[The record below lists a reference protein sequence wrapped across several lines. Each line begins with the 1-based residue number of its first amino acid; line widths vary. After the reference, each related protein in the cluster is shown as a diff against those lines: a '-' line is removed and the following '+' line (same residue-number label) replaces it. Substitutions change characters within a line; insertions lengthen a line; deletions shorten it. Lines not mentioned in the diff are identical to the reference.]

1 MAWACF
7 DIVHILQEEYRMKYN
22 KIDGQH
28 FLNMVTNAS
37 IRLENEKAYVD
48 SLNVFPVPDGDTGT
62 NMSMTFT
69 AAVQE
74 IQSSKSSSIGEVS
87 KIMAKGALMGAR
99 GNSGVIL
106 SQIFRGIAKGLEGKD
121 EVNPYEFALSML
133 EGSKSAYR
141 AVMRPTEGTI
151 LTVIREVGEKATEYH
166 TDDMTDLMSK
176 IVEYADDTL
185 QRTPDLLPQL
195 KAANVVDSGGMGLL
209 IILKGMYEALQSG
222 FQMAEKLEEKSFEE
236 YVAARDTHT
245 EITFGY
251 CTEFIV
257 LAAPDNGEFKE
268 YLETMGDSIVYVG
281 YDDITKVHIH
291 TDNPGLVLA
300 EAGKRGELT
309 KIKIENMREQ
319 HRNLQETPDV
329 HEEMKAEEVKAS
341 EPKEKEK
348 YAFISVSMGDGIK
361 DVFHDLG
368 VNFVISGGQTMNPS
382 TQDIVKAVEEAN
394 AEYIF
399 ILPNNKNI
407 IMAANQAKEISA
419 KEVYVIPTKTIPQGV
434 AALTTFNPEAD
445 AEANYDAL
453 MASLE
458 TVKSGSVTYAVRDT
472 EIDGKEVKQGDY
484 LGLIENKIKL
494 VKRELYPLVEELIES
509 MVDEDSSSIT
519 LFYGEDVKEE
529 EFNELVE
536 LLEEKYEDL
545 DVMSVDGKQ
554 PLYYFIIAVE

>member
-1 MAWACF
+1 
-7 DIVHILQEEYRMKYN
+7 MKYN

-329 HEEMKAEEVKAS
+329 HEEMKAEEVKVS

-472 EIDGKEVKQGDY
+472 EIDGKEVKQGDF

>member
-472 EIDGKEVKQGDY
+472 EIDGKEVKQGDF

-509 MVDEDSSSIT
+509 MVDEESSSIT
-519 LFYGEDVKEE
+519 LFYGEDVREE

>member
-1 MAWACF
+1 
-7 DIVHILQEEYRMKYN
+7 MKYN

-494 VKRELYPLVEELIES
+494 VKRELFPLVEELIES

>member
-1 MAWACF
+1 
-7 DIVHILQEEYRMKYN
+7 MKYN
-22 KIDGQH
+22 RINGQH
-28 FLNMVTNAS
+28 FLSMVTNAS

-69 AAVQE
+69 AAVKE
-74 IQSSKSSSIGEVS
+74 IEHNKSTSIGEVS
-87 KIMAKGALMGAR
+87 KVMAKGALMGAR

-106 SQIFRGIAKGLEGKD
+106 SQIFRGIAKGLENKE
-121 EVNPYEFALSML
+121 EVNPYEFALSLL

-166 TDDMTDLMSK
+166 TDDMTDLMGK
-176 IVEYADDTL
+176 VVEYAGETL
-185 QRTPDLLPQL
+185 ERTPDLLPQL

-209 IILKGMYEALQSG
+209 VILKGMFEALESG
-222 FQMAEKLEEKSFEE
+222 FQMAEKKEERSFEE

-257 LAAPDNGEFKE
+257 LAEPDNGEFKS

-281 YDDITKVHIH
+281 FDDIVKVHIH
-291 TDNPGLVLA
+291 TDEPGLVLA

-329 HEEMKAEEVKAS
+329 HEAVPAVTKAPEVM
-341 EPKEKEK
+341 EK
-348 YAFISVSMGDGIK
+348 YAFISVSMGEGVK
-361 DVFHDLG
+361 EVFQDLG
-368 VNFVISGGQTMNPS
+368 VKYVISGGQTMNPS
-382 TQDIVKAVEEAN
+382 TQDIIKAVEDAN
-394 AEYIF
+394 AEHIF

-407 IMAANQAKEISA
+407 IMAANQAKDISG
-419 KEVYVIPTKTIPQGV
+419 KDVYVIPTKTIPQGV
-434 AALTTFNPEAD
+434 AALTAFNPEAD
-445 AEANYDAL
+445 IEANFDAL
-453 MASLE
+453 MGSLE

-472 EIDGKEVKQGDY
+472 EIEGMEVKQGDY
-484 LGLIENKIKL
+484 LGLLESKIKV
-494 VKRELYPLVEELIES
+494 VKRELYPLVEELIGL

-529 EFNELVE
+529 EFNELVSR
-536 LLEEKYEDL
+536 LEEKYEDL
-545 DVMSVDGKQ
+545 DVMSVAGKQ

>member
-1 MAWACF
+1 MDIVC
-7 DIVHILQEEYRMKYN
+7 IVHILQEEYYMKYN
-22 KIDGQH
+22 KINGQH
-28 FLNMVTNAS
+28 FLSMVTNAS

-69 AAVQE
+69 AAVDE
-74 IQSSKSSSIGEVS
+74 VRNSKSESIGEVS
-87 KIMAKGALMGAR
+87 KVLAKGALMGAR

-121 EVNPYEFALSML
+121 EVNAYEFALSLL

-166 TDDMTDLMSK
+166 TDDVTDLMEN
-176 IVEYADDTL
+176 VVAFADETL
-185 QRTPDLLPQL
+185 AKTPDLLPQL

-209 IILKGMYEALQSG
+209 VILKAMFEALQSG
-222 FQMAEKLEEKSFEE
+222 FKMAEKVEQKTFED

-257 LAAPDNGEFKE
+257 LAKPENDSFRD
-268 YLETMGDSIVYVG
+268 YLETMGDSIVYVAF
-281 YDDITKVHIH
+281 DDILKVHVH

-300 EAGKRGELT
+300 EAAKMGELT

-319 HRNLQETPDV
+319 HRNLQDTTEDV
-329 HEEMKAEEVKAS
+329 HLQAPVTEPVKEEA
-341 EPKEKEK
+341 KEK
-348 YAFISVSMGDGIK
+348 YAFISVSMGDGVRE
-361 DVFHDLG
+361 VFEDLG
-368 VNFVISGGQTMNPS
+368 VSYVISGGQTMNPS
-382 TQDIVKAVEEAN
+382 TQDIVKAVEESN
-394 AEYIF
+394 AEHVF

-407 IMAANQAKEISA
+407 IMAANQAKEISG
-419 KEVYVIPTKTIPQGV
+419 KDVYVIPTKTIPQGV
-434 AALTTFNPEAD
+434 AALTAFNPEASV
-445 AEANYDAL
+445 ESNYDAL
-453 MASLE
+453 MASIH

-472 EIDGKEVKQGDY
+472 EIEGMAVKQGDY
-484 LGLIENKIKL
+484 LGLLESKIKV
-494 VKRELYPLVEELIES
+494 VKRELYPLVNELIES

-519 LFYGEDVKEE
+519 LFYGEDVNEE
-529 EFNELVE
+529 EFNQFVSE
-536 LLEEKYEDL
+536 LEEKYEDL
-545 DVMSVDGKQ
+545 DVMSVAGKQ

>member
-1 MAWACF
+1 
-7 DIVHILQEEYRMKYN
+7 MKYN

-472 EIDGKEVKQGDY
+472 EIDGKEVKQGDF

>member
-1 MAWACF
+1 MAWTWRE
-7 DIVHILQEEYRMKYN
+7 IVHILQEEYHMKYN
-22 KIDGQH
+22 RINGQH
-28 FLNMVTNAS
+28 FLSMVTNAS

-69 AAVQE
+69 AAVKE
-74 IQSSKSSSIGEVS
+74 IEHNKSTSIGDVS

-106 SQIFRGIAKGLEGKD
+106 SQIFRGIAKGLENKE
-121 EVNPYEFALSML
+121 EVNPYEFALSLL

-166 TDDMTDLMSK
+166 TDDMTDLMEK
-176 IVEYADDTL
+176 VVEYAGETL
-185 QRTPDLLPQL
+185 ERTPELLPQL

-209 IILKGMYEALQSG
+209 VILKGMFEALQSG
-222 FQMAEKLEEKSFEE
+222 FQMAEKKEEKSFEE

-257 LAAPDNGEFKE
+257 LAQPDNGEFKT

-281 YDDITKVHIH
+281 FDDIVKVHIH
-291 TDNPGLVLA
+291 TDEPGLVLA

-329 HEEMKAEEVKAS
+329 HEESTAVAKAPEVM
-341 EPKEKEK
+341 EK
-348 YAFISVSMGDGIK
+348 YAFISVSMGEGIK
-361 DVFHDLG
+361 EVFQDLG
-368 VNFVISGGQTMNPS
+368 VKYVISGGQTMNPS
-382 TQDIVKAVEEAN
+382 TQDIVKAVEDAN
-394 AEYIF
+394 AEHVI

-407 IMAANQAKEISA
+407 IMAANQAKDISG
-419 KEVYVIPTKTIPQGV
+419 KDVYVIPTKTIPQGV
-434 AALTTFNPEAD
+434 AVLTAFNPEAD
-445 AEANYDAL
+445 METNYDAL
-453 MASLE
+453 MSSLE

-472 EIDGKEVKQGDY
+472 EIEGMEVKQGDY
-484 LGLIENKIKL
+484 LGLLESKIKV
-494 VKRELYPLVEELIES
+494 VKRELYPLVEELIEM

-519 LFYGEDVKEE
+519 LFYGEDVNEE
-529 EFNELVE
+529 EFNELVSR
-536 LLEEKYEDL
+536 LEERYGDL
-545 DVMSVDGKQ
+545 DVMSVAGKQ

>member
-1 MAWACF
+1 
-7 DIVHILQEEYRMKYN
+7 MKYN

-494 VKRELYPLVEELIES
+494 VKRELYPLVKELIES

>member
-1 MAWACF
+1 
-7 DIVHILQEEYRMKYN
+7 MKYN

-176 IVEYADDTL
+176 VVEYADDTL

-257 LAAPDNGEFKE
+257 LAAPDNGEFKG

-300 EAGKRGELT
+300 EAAKRGELT

-341 EPKEKEK
+341 APKEKEK

>member
-1 MAWACF
+1 
-7 DIVHILQEEYRMKYN
+7 MKYN

-472 EIDGKEVKQGDY
+472 EIDGKEVKQGDF

-509 MVDEDSSSIT
+509 MVDEESSSIT
-519 LFYGEDVKEE
+519 LFYGEDVREE